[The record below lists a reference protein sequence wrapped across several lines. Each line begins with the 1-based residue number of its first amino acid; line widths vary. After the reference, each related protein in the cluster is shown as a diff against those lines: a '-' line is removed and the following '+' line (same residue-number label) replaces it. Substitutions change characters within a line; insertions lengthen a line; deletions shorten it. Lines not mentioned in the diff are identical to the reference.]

1 MSLEYLDLDKY
12 LFDQFVTKS
21 FIITVS
27 YTTGVI
33 LALLFISLLIRKINT
48 FNQSVVALYNE
59 IKLWDA
65 TEMKNKCLKFIEKNA
80 TGIMKTHNNKRRV
93 SSLLNVFPQ
102 ETFLRVLESAQS
114 NFENANK
121 NNLSPKN
128 LLNSS
133 SEDDQLLKV

>member
-48 FNQSVVALYNE
+48 FNKSVVALYN
-59 IKLWDA
+59 
-65 TEMKNKCLKFIEKNA
+65 
-80 TGIMKTHNNKRRV
+80 
-93 SSLLNVFPQ
+93 
-102 ETFLRVLESAQS
+102 
-114 NFENANK
+114 
-121 NNLSPKN
+121 
-128 LLNSS
+128 
-133 SEDDQLLKV
+133 